1 MLRALGLLWLAFF
14 QTLAARL
21 RDGPLRPSW
30 SFTFQWMVRYL
41 RVDWERT
48 ADWDFARLREEMNR
62 RPYPKK
68 LVRLVDLR
76 DEVLGGVP
84 AVVFAPRTPPRAGA
98 ILFFHGGSYVYGSA
112 RTTHAELLAG
122 LAKDTGVEVFGLE
135 YRLAPEHPY
144 PAQLEDALAAFDA
157 LVARGIAAE
166 RIVLAGDSAGGN
178 LAIVTQI
185 ALRDRGGARARA
197 LALLSPWADLSMPGD
212 SFRTNERFDFG
223 RRQELVRQA
232 AAFAGD
238 VPLDDPRLSPV
249 HARLD
254 GLGPVFVSVGGC
266 ETPKDDILALVDALR
281 RAGVETRVHEAS
293 DMPHNPAVFAA
304 YHPSGREAF
313 EALVELVRGEL
324 PELKED
330 RPT

>member
-1 MLRALGLLWLAFF
+1 MLRALSLLWLAFF
-14 QTLAARL
+14 QTLSARL

-41 RVDWERT
+41 RVDWERS
-48 ADWDFARLREEMNR
+48 ADWDFARLRAETND

-68 LVRLVDLR
+68 LVRRVDLR
-76 DEVLGGVP
+76 DDVLGGVP
-84 AVVFAPRTPPRAGA
+84 ARVFVPRSERRAGA
-98 ILFFHGGSYVYGSA
+98 VLFFHGGSYVYGSA

-122 LAKDTGVEVFGLE
+122 LAKDSGVEVYGLE

-157 LVARGIAAE
+157 LVARGIAPEA
-166 RIVLAGDSAGGN
+166 IVLAGDSAGGN
-178 LAIVTQI
+178 LALVTQI

-197 LALLSPWADLSMPGD
+197 LLLLSPWADLSMPGE

-232 AAFAGD
+232 AAFVGN
-238 VPLDDPRLSPV
+238 VPLDDPRVSPV
-249 HARLD
+249 YAQLND
-254 GLGPVFVSVGGC
+254 VGPVFVSVGGC
-266 ETPKDDILALVDALR
+266 ESPKDDILALVDALR
-281 RAGVETRVHEAS
+281 AAGVETRVHEAS

-313 EALVELVRGEL
+313 EALVGFVREQL
-324 PELKED
+324 
-330 RPT
+330 T